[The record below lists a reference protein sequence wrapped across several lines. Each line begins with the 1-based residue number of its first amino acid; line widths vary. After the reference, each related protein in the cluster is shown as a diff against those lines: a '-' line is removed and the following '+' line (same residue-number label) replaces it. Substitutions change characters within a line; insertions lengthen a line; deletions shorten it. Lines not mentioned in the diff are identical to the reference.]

1 MAAASGERLRQ
12 DEIIFAG
19 IGVVVAER
27 ERLRYGRGRF
37 LKNSGRVEQIGFRRT
52 EMYVLARERR
62 MAKNFQKIFINRR
75 TYAWFMWYDKDIKS
89 WREKGDIFGTFKRR
103 FSERTMADD
112 PRPCGRGGGTLCSL
126 FRFVVRRT
134 VCARSRAAARHREV
148 SGKFSKA
155 YDA

>member
-62 MAKNFQKIFINRR
+62 MEKNFQKIFINRR
-75 TYAWFMWYDKDIKS
+75 TYA
-89 WREKGDIFGTFKRR
+89 
-103 FSERTMADD
+103 
-112 PRPCGRGGGTLCSL
+112 
-126 FRFVVRRT
+126 
-134 VCARSRAAARHREV
+134 
-148 SGKFSKA
+148 
-155 YDA
+155 

>member
-75 TYAWFMWYDKDIKS
+75 TYACFICYTQRKYEHM
-89 WREKGDIFGTFKRR
+89 FVFL
-103 FSERTMADD
+103 
-112 PRPCGRGGGTLCSL
+112 GR
-126 FRFVVRRT
+126 
-134 VCARSRAAARHREV
+134 
-148 SGKFSKA
+148 
-155 YDA
+155 